1 MIQPSN
7 PLTSESSATSTSTP
21 SFGIDTS
28 VLVRLLTGDPPHMH
42 AACLQALRS
51 LVQGGAKVFASNQV
65 IGEAYVVV
73 QLHYGVNKTDAQA
86 GLLVV
91 LEGDLVTPLN
101 GDSALSLLRTS
112 GGAGLFDRLIAD
124 GYAQVGLTTLT
135 LDRQMAAL
143 PTTRL
148 L

>member
-1 MIQPSN
+1 
-7 PLTSESSATSTSTP
+7 
-21 SFGIDTS
+21 
-28 VLVRLLTGDPPHMH
+28 MH
-42 AACLQALRS
+42 AECLQALMS
-51 LVQGGAKVFASNQV
+51 LVEGGAKVFASNQV
-65 IGEAYVVV
+65 IGEAYVAM

-124 GYAQVGLTTLT
+124 GYAQAGLTTLT

-143 PTTRL
+143 PSTRL